1 VINISYYSMYYNAVS
16 LLAYN
21 RIDIENVED
30 DMHVLTY
37 QALVF
42 YFHIQKNIIEEQYLD
57 EFKNSMEATNI
68 RLKTLAKQKSEE
80 ILSSL
85 RKARQDR

>member
-1 VINISYYSMYYNAVS
+1 MYYNAVS